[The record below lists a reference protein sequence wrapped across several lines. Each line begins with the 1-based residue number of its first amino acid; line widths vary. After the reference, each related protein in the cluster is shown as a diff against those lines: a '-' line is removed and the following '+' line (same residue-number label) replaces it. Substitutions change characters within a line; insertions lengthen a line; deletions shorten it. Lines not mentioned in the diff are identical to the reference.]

1 MGYFIELINRK
12 FKDIAGNTYED
23 IRSDYRD
30 FLVDEDVSG
39 PLIPSRVVI
48 PLDGDAG
55 PIPSSLIDLIQGWN
69 SEVLFLF
76 IIDQD
81 MQLSISR
88 ILGETQGDEFINRN
102 KALGTEILDDVIR
115 VFEAAG
121 ITGSS
126 QLLVGSPLTYLQ
138 QILTNADLLLMSRT
152 YGRQSGFISG
162 LSHMC
167 RYLSRESPGSVL
179 LY

>member
-39 PLIPSRVVI
+39 PLIPSRIVI

-55 PIPSSLIDLIQGWN
+55 PIPSSLIDLIRGWN
-69 SEVLFLF
+69 SDVLFLY

-81 MQLSISR
+81 MQLSITR
-88 ILGETQGDEFINRN
+88 ILGENQGSEFIDRN
-102 KALGTEILDDVIR
+102 EALGTEILDDIIR
-115 VFEAAG
+115 VFQTAG
-121 ITGSS
+121 ITGSG
-126 QLLVGSPLTYLQ
+126 QLLVGSPMTYLHQ
-138 QILTNADLLLMSRT
+138 MLTNTDLLLLSRT

-167 RYLSRESPGSVL
+167 RYLSRESPCSVL